1 MKQKKF
7 TLQKNPTFTLQQRA
21 TENIIKDNSPILS
34 KVGEL
39 RLLLRRLENEL
50 LTKKTAISDVQ
61 DTSKELRIELDAA
74 KQKMALQTDELKEIY
89 YHNKWINAA
98 WFISVPAPSRGISGY
113 LGHKI
118 YRYVLNKTRP
128 CERPLLLQAHSEWT
142 SSQPAT
148 LKSRDFSLLLTLPTT
163 GLGHVFLIPVLRV
176 IPHLC
181 WEPILWLRF

>member
-1 MKQKKF
+1 MKHKKL

-89 YHNKWINAA
+89 YHNK
-98 WFISVPAPSRGISGY
+98 
-113 LGHKI
+113 
-118 YRYVLNKTRP
+118 
-128 CERPLLLQAHSEWT
+128 
-142 SSQPAT
+142 
-148 LKSRDFSLLLTLPTT
+148 
-163 GLGHVFLIPVLRV
+163 
-176 IPHLC
+176 
-181 WEPILWLRF
+181 

>member
-89 YHNKWINAA
+89 YHNK
-98 WFISVPAPSRGISGY
+98 
-113 LGHKI
+113 
-118 YRYVLNKTRP
+118 
-128 CERPLLLQAHSEWT
+128 
-142 SSQPAT
+142 
-148 LKSRDFSLLLTLPTT
+148 
-163 GLGHVFLIPVLRV
+163 
-176 IPHLC
+176 
-181 WEPILWLRF
+181 